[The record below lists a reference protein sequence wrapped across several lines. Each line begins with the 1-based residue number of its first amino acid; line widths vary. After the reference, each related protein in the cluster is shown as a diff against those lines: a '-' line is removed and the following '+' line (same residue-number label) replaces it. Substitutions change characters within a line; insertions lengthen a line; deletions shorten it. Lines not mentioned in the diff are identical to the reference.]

1 MSFRIIARLD
11 IKPPNLVK
19 GIHLEGLRKIG
30 SPFAFAKQYFE
41 DGIDEIMYQD
51 IVATLF
57 NQSTIYELI
66 SKTSEHTFVPLI
78 VGGGIKSE
86 INAIEIIRN
95 GADKISINSATF
107 TDSGLVRKISEKL
120 GSQAVVLSVEAKKNE
135 NGWECL
141 TSSGRE
147 HSGIDVT
154 TKILEA
160 ENLGAGEV
168 WVTSIDKE
176 GTLSGPDFEL
186 IIEARRCTKLPLI
199 YHGGISSLDEIIKCA
214 DLGVNAIA
222 IASALHFKKLDIDA
236 IKSKLKS
243 SGFEVRN

>member
-30 SPFAFAKQYFE
+30 SPFSFAKKYFE
-41 DGIDEIMYQD
+41 EGIDEIMYQD

-78 VGGGIKSE
+78 VGGGIKSDLT
-86 INAIEIIRN
+86 AIEIIRN
-95 GADKISINSATF
+95 GADKISLNSETF
-107 TDSGLVRKISEKL
+107 VNSGLVRMISDKL
-120 GSQAVVLSVEAKKNE
+120 GSQAVVLSIEAKKNG

-147 HSGIDVT
+147 HSGIDIT

-160 ENLGAGEV
+160 EDMGAGEV

-176 GTLSGPDFEL
+176 GTLEGPDFEL
-186 IIEARRCTKLPLI
+186 VIEARRSTRLPLI

-214 DLGVNAIA
+214 DLGVDAVA
-222 IASALHFKKLDIDA
+222 IASALHFKKLEINA

>member
-1 MSFRIIARLD
+1 MSVRVIARLD
-11 IKPPNLVK
+11 VKPPNLVK

-30 SPFAFAKQYFE
+30 SPFSFAKKYFE

-86 INAIEIIRN
+86 LAAIEIIRN
-95 GADKISINSATF
+95 GADKISLNSATF
-107 TDSGLVRKISEKL
+107 ENSGLVRLISDKL
-120 GSQAVVLSVEAKKNE
+120 GSQAVVLSIEAKKNE
-135 NGWECL
+135 KGWEYL
-141 TSSGRE
+141 TSSERE
-147 HSGIDVT
+147 HSGIDAT

-160 ENLGAGEV
+160 ENLGAGEI
-168 WVTSIDKE
+168 WITSIDKE
-176 GTLSGPDFEL
+176 GTLAGPDFEL
-186 IIEARRCTKLPLI
+186 IIEARRNTRLPLI

-214 DLGVNAIA
+214 DLGVDAVA
-222 IASALHFKKLDIDA
+222 IASALHFKKLDIDDV
-236 IKSKLKS
+236 KSKLKS